1 MLRLAT
7 AVLLVL
13 WLLGIMTGFTLNSF
27 IHVLPVLAII
37 IELIRID
44 DSNEGALAA
53 SSQIEE

>member
-27 IHVLPVLAII
+27 IHSCPSRAGYYH
-37 IELIRID
+37 RID
-44 DSNEGALAA
+44 QN
-53 SSQIEE
+53 